1 MSIIWTPLS
10 HTALIRGSCPAI
22 SVCKRELIQIELN
35 TAPQGKCNETAKI
48 FLETIIDVV
57 FAQMALKTFL
67 CNKLSS
73 FSINQSINQSFI
85 LTRYV
90 KELKNSFKIRTC
102 KKKKR
107 VSVCLTYM
115 FPSFLPLMP
124 DVSWTNSE
132 LLSNLALKSVKTKT
146 QNIRHIL
153 ISILPHLFTIMGTN

>member
-102 KKKKR
+102 KKKKKSICMFDIH
-107 VSVCLTYM
+107 VSFILTINAWC
-115 FPSFLPLMP
+115 FLDKFWAP
-124 DVSWTNSE
+124 V
-132 LLSNLALKSVKTKT
+132 KSRPKKCENENTK
-146 QNIRHIL
+146 H
-153 ISILPHLFTIMGTN
+153 